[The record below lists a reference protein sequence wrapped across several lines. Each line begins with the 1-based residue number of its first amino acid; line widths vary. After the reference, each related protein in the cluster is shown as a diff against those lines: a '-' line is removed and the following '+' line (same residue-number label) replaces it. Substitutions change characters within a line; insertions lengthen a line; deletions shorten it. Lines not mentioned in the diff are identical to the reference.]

1 MSKRMDVPVTRPW
14 MGEEEIAAV
23 AEVIRSGWVTQG
35 PQVAA
40 FERAVAG
47 YVGARHAIATTSC
60 STAMF
65 LSFHLLGVG
74 PGHEVIMPSFTC
86 PACANAVRHT
96 GALPRFVEIDPR
108 TFNLD
113 PAAIAPAVNEKTR
126 AILAIHQ
133 YGLPADLDAIEAEAR
148 RCGLAVVEDAGV
160 ALGAEYHGRKIGNSN
175 NPACFSFHGR
185 KIITMGEG
193 GMITT
198 NDDTF
203 AAQAAVVRSHG
214 ASVSDFQRHQARGT
228 LLQQYELLGYNFR
241 MTDLQAA
248 VGLVQMRRLPEVVRR
263 RQELARRY
271 DQLLAD
277 IPELDPPWVPP
288 GCRSN
293 YQGYIVKLT
302 DRCRPTRDEL
312 LAATAARGVSCRH
325 NLTCHD
331 QPYYQHVCGPVRLP
345 VTEAVA
351 LRSLCLPLFPLMTFE
366 EQDYVVQVLKEVLV

>member
-1 MSKRMDVPVTRPW
+1 MNKRMEIPVTRPW

-35 PQVAA
+35 PKVAA
-40 FERAVAG
+40 FERAVAD

-96 GALPRFVEIDPR
+96 GALPRFVDIDPR

-113 PAAIAPAVNEKTR
+113 PATIAPAVNSKTK

-133 YGLPADLDAIEAEAR
+133 YGLPADLEAIEREAAR
-148 RCGLAVVEDAGV
+148 FHLPVVEDAGV
-160 ALGAEYHGRKIGNSN
+160 ALGSEYKGRRIGNSK
-175 NPACFSFHGR
+175 NPVCFSFHGR
-185 KIITMGEG
+185 KVITMGEG
-193 GMITT
+193 GMLTT
-198 NDDTF
+198 NDDEF
-203 AAQAAVVRSHG
+203 AARAAIVRSHG
-214 ASVSDFQRHQARGT
+214 ASVSDFQRHQARGA
-228 LLQQYELLGYNFR
+228 LLQQYTLLGYNFR

-248 VGLVQMRRLPEVVRR
+248 IGLVQMRRLPDVVKR
-263 RQELARRY
+263 RQALARRY
-271 DQLLAD
+271 DSLLAGM
-277 IPELDPPWVPP
+277 PELETPYVPP
-288 GCRSN
+288 DSQSN
-293 YQGYIVKLT
+293 YQGYIIKLT
-302 DRCRPTRDEL
+302 NRCRHTRDEL

-331 QPYYQHVCGPVRLP
+331 QPYYQEVCGSVHLP
-345 VTEAVA
+345 VTETVA
-351 LRSLCLPLFPLMTFE
+351 QRSLCLPLHPLMTEE
-366 EQDYVVQVLKEVLV
+366 EQDYVVQVLKEVLF